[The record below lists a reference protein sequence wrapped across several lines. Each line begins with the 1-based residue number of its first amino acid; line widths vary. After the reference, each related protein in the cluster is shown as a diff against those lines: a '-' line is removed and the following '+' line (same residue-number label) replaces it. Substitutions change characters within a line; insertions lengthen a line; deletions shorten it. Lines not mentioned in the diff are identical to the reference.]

1 MFVWESFRNYSSMMR
16 RLPGRQWPR
25 LHFIPHSPHHTT
37 VHTYLWSF
45 SASGNG
51 NACTMHIRY
60 SKHPSIRTSDV
71 NVLYLCVCKWKE
83 EKYSFPIFGV
93 CFFLARKL
101 GVVVVSHT
109 HTHIVH
115 ARTIS
120 TLCLCLPLACS
131 ISLTCPVPTSS
142 EMSPTKFAIPKI
154 YSRASF
160 TEGSDG

>member
-1 MFVWESFRNYSSMMR
+1 MRVISELQQHDAPPAWPPVTSTPFHSAFSTPHDRTHISMIIFCI
-16 RLPGRQWPR
+16 RQWQCMHHAYQILEASEYPNIR
-25 LHFIPHSPHHTT
+25 CECVISLCMQVKRRKIFIPHI
-37 VHTYLWSF
+37 W
-45 SASGNG
+45 
-51 NACTMHIRY
+51 
-60 SKHPSIRTSDV
+60 
-71 NVLYLCVCKWKE
+71 CV
-83 EKYSFPIFGV
+83 F
-93 CFFLARKL
+93 FFLARKL